1 MWLCTE
7 RTDDEEGG
15 GEEEEE
21 EMGGV
26 LDLVELGR
34 LIGEVELGGLLGLVE
49 AVEAAFSILV
59 ETTFRTSLR
68 GVGWE
73 RGGLSVG

>member
-15 GEEEEE
+15 GEEEE
-21 EMGGV
+21 MGGV
-26 LDLVELGR
+26 LGFVEL
-34 LIGEVELGGLLGLVE
+34 EGLLGSVE
-49 AVEAAFSILV
+49 LKGLLGKVEAAEPTFPTLV

-73 RGGLSVG
+73 REWLSVG

>member
-1 MWLCTE
+1 M
-7 RTDDEEGG
+7 GG
-15 GEEEEE
+15 GLGGGE

-26 LDLVELGR
+26 LDLVELG
-34 LIGEVELGGLLGLVE
+34 GLLGLVE
-49 AVEAAFSILV
+49 AAEPAFSILV

-68 GVGWE
+68 GVGWV

>member
-7 RTDDEEGG
+7 RTDDEEKGG
-15 GEEEEE
+15 

-26 LDLVELGR
+26 LGGGVEMGGLFGFVEL
-34 LIGEVELGGLLGLVE
+34 EGLLGK
-49 AVEAAFSILV
+49 VEAAEPTFPTLV

-73 RGGLSVG
+73 RVGLSVD